1 MNTAMRSILLLCVLW
16 LSGCDSLY
24 TINPIADGNTP
35 VDKRL
40 IGAWVHVDPDE
51 FGVLSIEKKDKNTNE
66 LAVILLQK
74 NEYCGVV
81 EGRAIQLSDYWI
93 FESDVDRDSYSC
105 VAPHGNPESGE
116 VKDKDTLKELGN
128 RYQHLAYKIL
138 EWNDPNIAK
147 IIEQVEY
154 LNDESI
160 SEAIKDTIKYYKL
173 GETPSVL
180 IASTLRPKRF
190 AKQIKAGKMKGSIK
204 GERKDDSTIIEIL
217 DVTVTDSPEVV
228 RAYLSDLDFFEDMDG
243 AALFIRI
250 SEDKD

>member
-74 NEYCGVV
+74 NGNCDVV

-93 FESDVDRDSYSC
+93 FEGLDSAGYSC
-105 VAPHGNPESGE
+105 VGPHGNPESGE

-138 EWNDPNIAK
+138 EWNDPK
-147 IIEQVEY
+147 IEKLIEQD
-154 LNDESI
+154 DESI

-180 IASTLRPKRF
+180 IASTLRPRQF

-204 GERKDDSTIIEIL
+204 GERMNDSTIIEVL

-243 AALFIRI
+243 VALFIRI
-250 SEDKD
+250 R

>member
-74 NEYCGVV
+74 NGNCDVV

-93 FESDVDRDSYSC
+93 FEGLDSAGYSC
-105 VAPHGNPESGE
+105 VGPHGNPESGE

-138 EWNDPNIAK
+138 EWNDPK
-147 IIEQVEY
+147 IEKLIEQD
-154 LNDESI
+154 DESI

-180 IASTLRPKRF
+180 IASTLRPRQF

-204 GERKDDSTIIEIL
+204 GERKNDSTIIEVL

-243 AALFIRI
+243 VALFIRI
-250 SEDKD
+250 R

>member
-16 LSGCDSLY
+16 LSGCTY
-24 TINPIADGNTP
+24 VHTTNPISDGNTP
-35 VDKRL
+35 VDERL
-40 IGAWVHVDPDE
+40 IGTWVFPDPDE
-51 FGVLSIEKKDKNTNE
+51 FGVLTIQKKDKDTNE
-66 LAVILLQK
+66 LTMVLLGDGEC
-74 NEYCGVV
+74 NVM

-93 FESDVDRDSYSC
+93 FESDVDRGGYSC

-180 IASTLRPKRF
+180 IASTLRPRRF

-243 AALFIRI
+243 VALFIRI
-250 SEDKD
+250 R